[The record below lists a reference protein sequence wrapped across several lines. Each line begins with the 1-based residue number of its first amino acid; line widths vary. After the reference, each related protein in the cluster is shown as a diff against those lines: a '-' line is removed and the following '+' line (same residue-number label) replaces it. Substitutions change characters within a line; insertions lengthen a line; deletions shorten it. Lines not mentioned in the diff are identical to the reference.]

1 MSYKTRMTA
10 LALAAFLAGTAQAQ
24 FPGAPG
30 GKKGD
35 DSNKPIEI
43 TADQLEVFQD
53 KHQAIFTGKV
63 VAVQGETTINAD
75 KMVVLYR
82 APDDK
87 AAATPPAKDA
97 QAAGGDAQRIQQVD
111 VEGNVLI
118 STPKENARG
127 QRGSYFVEQKVMR
140 LYGDVVLTQG
150 QNVLKGSALE
160 YNTATGYSRVV
171 SGGSPAANGAKGG
184 RVKGLFVPQ

>member
-1 MSYKTRMTA
+1 MMKGWKQVLPIMLMLMA
-10 LALAAFLAGTAQAQ
+10 MPAMAQL
-24 FPGAPG
+24 PG
-30 GKKGD
+30 GGGKSG

-53 KHQAIFTGKV
+53 RHQAVFSGKV
-63 VAVQGETTINAD
+63 VAAQGETTIHAD
-75 KMVVLYR
+75 KMIVHYR
-82 APDDK
+82 APDEAK
-87 AAATPPAKDA
+87 AAKTAAKGAEASEA
-97 QAAGGDAQRIQQVD
+97 QSIKQVD
-111 VEGNVLI
+111 VEGNVLLT
-118 STPKENARG
+118 TPKETAKG

-171 SGGSPAANGAKGG
+171 SGGSPAANGAGGG
-184 RVKGLFVPQ
+184 RVKGLFIPQ

>member
-1 MSYKTRMTA
+1 MNYKTCLIALVFTA
-10 LALAAFLAGTAQAQ
+10 FATGGAHAQ

-30 GKKGD
+30 GNKGD

-53 KHQAIFTGKV
+53 KHQAVFTGKV

-87 AAATPPAKDA
+87 AAAKPAGKEA
-97 QAAGGDAQRIQQVD
+97 PATGGDAQRIQQVD

-171 SGGSPAANGAKGG
+171 SGGSPAAKGAGGG